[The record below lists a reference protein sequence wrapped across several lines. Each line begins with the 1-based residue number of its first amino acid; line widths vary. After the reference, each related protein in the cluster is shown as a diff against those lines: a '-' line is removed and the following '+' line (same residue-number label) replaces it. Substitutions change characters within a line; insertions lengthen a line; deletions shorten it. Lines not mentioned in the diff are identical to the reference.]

1 MGRGSGGSD
10 GGGRRTWWR
19 RWRKRRRR
27 RLIGVSGGRVTLTS
41 TVAQNTSLYLEGL
54 GGATITWCLGSTYTR
69 SADGSVELGDLYAE
83 DEKDLLVEVR
93 LPVLAASVH
102 QPVAVPRGRLRAFNV
117 GQLAMETREATVV
130 VTRPPLTPINQP
142 QTNAKRMPNECQT
155 NAKRMPNECQTNAF
169 NSQ

>member
-1 MGRGSGGSD
+1 
-10 GGGRRTWWR
+10 
-19 RWRKRRRR
+19 
-27 RLIGVSGGRVTLTS
+27 VTLTS

-69 SADGSVELGDLYAE
+69 SADGSVELGDLY
-83 DEKDLLVEVR
+83 
-93 LPVLAASVH
+93 

-155 NAKRMPNECQTNAF
+155 NAKRMLSIHSEQKALKWHSFEVPRRCRSILESWPCPAAGEAIRLRRGG
-169 NSQ
+169 